1 MHVYHIIYCNKTNR
15 YVYVPL
21 CVVLCSCPH
30 CKAFL
35 SFERHY
41 TNQMYYYYYNCYHY
55 YYYVSGT
62 AAGPPLLPWDP
73 SRRWRR
79 RGLWRLVDVPTP
91 LINWSDILPTT
102 QCYVIL

>member
-41 TNQMYYYYYNCYHY
+41 TNQMYYYYIIIVIIIII
-55 YYYVSGT
+55 VSQVPRQAHRCSPGIQ
-62 AAGPPLLPWDP
+62 AGDGEGEACGGWWMYP
-73 SRRWRR
+73 
-79 RGLWRLVDVPTP
+79 RL
-91 LINWSDILPTT
+91 
-102 QCYVIL
+102 